1 MTLMLTR
8 QIVLIHFLPH
18 FQRSVFHFFFLERFF
33 QAQENVT
40 NLNSGL
46 NMLLALT
53 PSVDALHCADQHGG
67 VLTAPLRMSVRYLLS
82 GKHPP

>member
-1 MTLMLTR
+1 MMLMLTW
-8 QIVLIHFLPH
+8 QIVLIQFLSH
-18 FQRSVFHFFFLERFF
+18 FQRPDFFLERFF

-40 NLNSGL
+40 NLNSRV

-53 PSVDALHCADQHGG
+53 PSVDALHCADQHSG
-67 VLTAPLRMSVRYLLS
+67 VLTALLQMSVRYLLS